1 MKRTI
6 LTILSVL
13 FSFCYCMAQEKQINE
28 ALTEGR
34 GTGKPY
40 HWENRKGKMLKPEK
54 LKEYAR
60 SHQIV
65 ILKYTSEEVG
75 RFGDVATSVS
85 SVDFIPKSEMAFY
98 VYENMIGVPFSAQ
111 SNQNGTVFFFSPKD
125 DQLFQR
131 LDDVL
136 WTGQIRNGRINGN
149 GYGAKQLSS
158 NDYVA
163 FMGTFVDG
171 ILQGTGLFRFYHCAD
186 QYGYFDKK
194 GLREAQI
201 TTGNVSE
208 GLTWVQSQG
217 KYGYINNEGLMA
229 IQPMFDKA
237 GNFQNGEAQVALGN
251 VKFRINKQGQI
262 NGFAGGQDLSYDDLA
277 GLAKNQPSL
286 KPLVANQ
293 LMKKLSKETSYH
305 ELLKIQDKFPSEYE
319 KCFTDSK
326 IDASHDDVRLVND
339 YFELM
344 LQSIAKNGKGINGKF
359 DIPDQI
365 MNFGFKYSGDE
376 MFALDILKADCIYA
390 YIHSNRALYEPSY
403 SSLFTLFETYVDTE
417 DYMNDIDNDFVIL
430 ATYDSVRNYFEN
442 TLKKIERRIKQLDTN
457 HKFESFKENRQK
469 GKQRLKEKMNKW
481 YQMSPEQRRIESER
495 QLQEERE
502 IFKQIQ
508 NSRNK

>member
-149 GYGAKQLSS
+149 GYGAKQSCHL
-158 NDYVA
+158 
-163 FMGTFVDG
+163 
-171 ILQGTGLFRFYHCAD
+171 C
-186 QYGYFDKK
+186 
-194 GLREAQI
+194 
-201 TTGNVSE
+201 
-208 GLTWVQSQG
+208 
-217 KYGYINNEGLMA
+217 
-229 IQPMFDKA
+229 
-237 GNFQNGEAQVALGN
+237 
-251 VKFRINKQGQI
+251 
-262 NGFAGGQDLSYDDLA
+262 
-277 GLAKNQPSL
+277 
-286 KPLVANQ
+286 
-293 LMKKLSKETSYH
+293 
-305 ELLKIQDKFPSEYE
+305 
-319 KCFTDSK
+319 
-326 IDASHDDVRLVND
+326 
-339 YFELM
+339 
-344 LQSIAKNGKGINGKF
+344 
-359 DIPDQI
+359 
-365 MNFGFKYSGDE
+365 
-376 MFALDILKADCIYA
+376 
-390 YIHSNRALYEPSY
+390 
-403 SSLFTLFETYVDTE
+403 
-417 DYMNDIDNDFVIL
+417 
-430 ATYDSVRNYFEN
+430 
-442 TLKKIERRIKQLDTN
+442 
-457 HKFESFKENRQK
+457 
-469 GKQRLKEKMNKW
+469 
-481 YQMSPEQRRIESER
+481 
-495 QLQEERE
+495 
-502 IFKQIQ
+502 
-508 NSRNK
+508 